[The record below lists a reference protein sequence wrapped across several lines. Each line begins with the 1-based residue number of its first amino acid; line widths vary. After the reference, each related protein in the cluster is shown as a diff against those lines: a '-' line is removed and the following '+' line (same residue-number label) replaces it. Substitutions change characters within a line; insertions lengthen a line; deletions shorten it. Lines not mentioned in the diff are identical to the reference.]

1 MIESRC
7 GLLCSACEY
16 REQMG
21 CQGCVKMEKP
31 FWGEQCPAKSCC
43 ESKNMEHCGQCSDFP
58 CQMLTQFSYDK
69 EQGDDGRRIEQCRC
83 WSKEQ

>member
-7 GLLCSACEY
+7 VLLCSACEY

-31 FWGEQCPAKSCC
+31 FWGEQCPVKSCC

-83 WSKEQ
+83 WIEEQ